1 MKGWLNRLEESKD
14 PLLENARE
22 GLVMERK
29 TDGLDVKEVLL
40 EGSRKAKEREAQK
53 KELLREVERRT
64 WTHRVD
70 PRWQLEEQMD
80 QLLEQNDARRPR
92 KGRRKVGTWKGLLY
106 HPKKGDLNLEDAWKR
121 RLVDL

>member
-29 TDGLDVKEVLL
+29 TDGLDAKEALL
-40 EGSRKAKEREAQK
+40 EGSWKAKERRAQK
-53 KELLREVERRT
+53 EGLLREVERRT
-64 WTHRVD
+64 WIHRVD

-80 QLLEQNDARRPR
+80 QLLEQNDA
-92 KGRRKVGTWKGLLY
+92 
-106 HPKKGDLNLEDAWKR
+106 
-121 RLVDL
+121 